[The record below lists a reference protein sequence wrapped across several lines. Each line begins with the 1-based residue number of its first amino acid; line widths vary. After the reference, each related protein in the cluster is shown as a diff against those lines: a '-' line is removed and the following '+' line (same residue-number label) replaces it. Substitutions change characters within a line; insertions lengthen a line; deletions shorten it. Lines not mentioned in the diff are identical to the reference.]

1 VWGVCAHERIHMTSA
16 PKRLLAKSSK
26 TPDTPRGE
34 ETLPGHT
41 ASVLAAASNLLDE
54 TAEAQLCAVGLSP
67 DSWREPLRRGV
78 LIAAFCHDL
87 GKANDQFQAM
97 VHRELLGRQAI
108 RHEALS
114 LLIIHASALS
124 EWLKQ
129 GLAHAD
135 MLDLFFWAASGH
147 HRKFPPDAPA
157 CGTGTRLSL
166 FLAHPDFQRTLR
178 VGAKWLDLGEPPA
191 FKDLQWPLTGPLSPT
206 KRLRNLE
213 VRAKAYWETCD
224 DEQRRFL
231 AVVKACLIAAD
242 VAGSALPK
250 EGKKIGQWITEAIRH
265 RPAPGQLLKIANERL
280 RGERPRPFQE
290 AIAATKARVVL
301 AQAGCGSGKTV
312 AAYLWAA
319 QRFPQRRLFFCYPT
333 TGTATEGFRDYL
345 VDPTLDAQLVHGRA
359 GVDLDLLGVDDDG
372 EQVDPLAALD
382 AWSTLV
388 TSCTVDTVLGITQ
401 NLRRGLYAWPA
412 LVNAAL
418 VFDEIHAYDERLF
431 GALLR
436 FLHSCR
442 GLPCL
447 LMTASLPQAQR
458 LAIEK
463 TLSELGESL
472 EIVDGPADL
481 EALPR
486 YRRALSDD
494 PWPLVMDTLGQQEK
508 VLWVVNTV
516 NRALDIAAEA
526 EARGI
531 NTLVYHSRFRYEDR
545 VRQHGRVIEAFKGNK
560 PVLAIATQVA
570 EMSLDL
576 SAHLLVTDMAPISA
590 LIQRLGRLNRR
601 STPENPIP
609 PKPFLV
615 IEPDTE
621 APYKDQDHPQ
631 PFAAARVWLERLGA
645 ESLSQG
651 DLARAWRDQ
660 DSGQGV
666 APLESAWLDGG
677 FETRPRHLR
686 ESSPGLNVLLEDD
699 AQAVERGEID
709 PVRVLIPMNSPKTK
723 GWQTWRKVAFARV
736 VPKEYLSY
744 DPQRGARWKA

>member
-1 VWGVCAHERIHMTSA
+1 MTGFR
-16 PKRLLAKSSK
+16 RLLAKSSK
-26 TPDTPRGE
+26 TPLTPRGE

-41 ASVLAAASNLLDE
+41 ASVLAAARTLLEE
-54 TAEAQLCAVGLSP
+54 TAYAQLTAVGLAP
-67 DSWREPLRRGV
+67 EIWRERLYRSV

-87 GKANDQFQAM
+87 GKENDQFQAM
-97 VHRELLGRQAI
+97 VRRERQTKQAI

-114 LLIIHASALS
+114 LLIVYETALHQ
-124 EWLKQ
+124 WL
-129 GLAHAD
+129 LRHLEDAD
-135 MLDLFFWAASGH
+135 TLDLILWVASGH
-147 HRKFPPDAPA
+147 HRKFPPSRPEA
-157 CGTGTRLSL
+157 GTGTRLSL
-166 FLAHPDFQRTLR
+166 YLGHPDFQRTLT
-178 VGAKWLDLGEPPA
+178 VGAKWLKLGEPPSLS
-191 FKDLQWPLTGPLSPT
+191 DQQWQLTGLQSPSQ
-206 KRLRNLE
+206 RLNGLE
-213 VRAKAYWETCD
+213 VRAKAYWDDCG
-224 DEQRRFL
+224 DEQRRLL
-231 AVVKACLIAAD
+231 AAAKACLIAAD

-250 EGKKIGQWITEAIRH
+250 EGKKISQWITGAIRH
-265 RPAPGQLLKIANERL
+265 RPAPGQLLKIVSERL
-280 RGERPRPFQE
+280 RGQRPRPFQE
-290 AIAATKARVVL
+290 AIGATNARVVL

-319 QRFPQRRLFFCYPT
+319 QRFPERHLFFCYPT

-345 VDPTLDAQLVHGRA
+345 VNPTLDAQLVHGRA
-359 GVDLDLLGVDDDG
+359 AVDLDLLGVDDHS
-372 EQVDPLAALD
+372 EQTDPLAALD

-463 TLSELGESL
+463 TLDDLGETL
-472 EIVDGPADL
+472 GIVKGPSDL
-481 EALPR
+481 EDLAR
-486 YRRALSDD
+486 YRRLLSDD
-494 PWPLVMDTLGQQEK
+494 PWAVVADSLGKQEK

-516 NRALDIAAEA
+516 NRALDIAIEA
-526 EARGI
+526 ETRGI
-531 NTLVYHSRFRYEDR
+531 EALVYHSRFRYEDR
-545 VRQHGRVIEAFKGNK
+545 VRQHGRVIAAFKANG

-576 SAHLLVTDMAPISA
+576 SADLLATDLAPISA

-601 STPENPIP
+601 STPDNPVP

-621 APYKDQDHPQ
+621 APYQDRDHPH
-631 PFAAARVWLERLGA
+631 PFAAARAWLERLGA
-645 ESLSQG
+645 GPLSQG
-651 DLARAWRDQ
+651 DLARAWADLDAGR
-660 DSGQGV
+660 SLE
-666 APLESAWLDGG
+666 PLESAWLDGG

-686 ESSPGLNVLLEDD
+686 EPKPGLNILLEKD
-699 AQAVERGEID
+699 AEAVERGEID
-709 PVRVLIPMNSPKTK
+709 PVRAIIPMNRPETK
-723 GWQTWRKVAFARV
+723 DWRTWRQVAFARV
-736 VPKEYLSY
+736 APPEYLSY
-744 DPQRGARWKA
+744 DPQRGARWKH